1 MDSRTMH
8 PGKYL
13 KASDFEQAQMWT
25 IADLREEQI
34 QNQQTGR
41 TENKWILYFTE
52 DDRGLVLNVTNRIAL
67 EEFLGFETDE
77 WVEHK
82 VVLFKDRVSFGG
94 KMVDAIRLRE
104 PRKAARPQP
113 TRPTKPMPVKQPEPE
128 LVEADEL
135 NPPADIDDEIPF

>member
-8 PGKYL
+8 PGKFL

-34 QNQQTGR
+34 QNQQTGK
-41 TENKWILYFTE
+41 TENKWVLYFTE
-52 DDRGLVLNVTNRIAL
+52 DDRGLVLNVTNRVAL
-67 EEFLGFETDE
+67 EDYLGFETDE
-77 WVEHK
+77 WLEHK

-104 PRKAARPQP
+104 PRKTAKPAARP
-113 TRPTKPMPVKQPEPE
+113 KPAAALAPAPAPQQHSEV
-128 LVEADEL
+128 D
-135 NPPADIDDEIPF
+135 PPFEDDIPF